1 MFGVNYDFK
10 LDIRKLLLDYSKNEN
25 PMLKDFPCE
34 GYSDVFYNVFEDQVV
49 FNNTDV
55 IEL

>member
-1 MFGVNYDFK
+1 MFGVNYTFK
-10 LDIRKLLLDYSKNEN
+10 NDVRKLLLDYSKNEN

-34 GYSDVFYNVFEDQVV
+34 GYSDVFYNIFEEQVI
-49 FNNTDV
+49 FHTNDV